1 MPEAQ
6 TELEFE
12 IIELATESLETFC
25 EDISGMFDI
34 KMECTQQQFTNLD
47 VNGLKKTFKKF
58 AAVNTVK
65 TEGALNGVFYLIFDK
80 AGTFTL
86 SGIVVMLPEKRIIEM
101 AKKGSESE
109 AENLSD
115 SIREMGNLLVGS
127 WDRIFRENLEG
138 HGHFT
143 QTNTFI
149 GNPWGKPEESIQLDS
164 SEELLFIPYEIT
176 IGSYQ
181 PFNCGVAFPKSI
193 FDKKPETEDEQP
205 AAEDTTDTVEEE
217 KTEDTTEP
225 DVVSEPAAPADTE
238 AKEETAEAKEPA
250 APEDTKTK
258 EETTETEEPAAPA
271 DAETKEETA
280 ETEEPAATADAEAK
294 EETTE
299 TEEPAATANAETK
312 EETPE
317 ANVSETIQK
326 MAQSPADLPGENT
339 LIPSNLTANE
349 LMQTQIVW
357 GTAEDSVQQTL
368 TNMQK
373 ADAGYILIGKDQIP
387 EGIISKSDLNGAVS
401 PYLKP
406 IFAKWRRPLDDATLQ
421 IKIKWI
427 MTRPVKTIKPDTT
440 LNVIM
445 DTMRQFGNRC
455 LPVTDESGK
464 AIGIVTVFDVFK
476 ALTNNPNFSTVG
488 TTPQAPALA

>member
-1 MPEAQ
+1 
-6 TELEFE
+6 
-12 IIELATESLETFC
+12 
-25 EDISGMFDI
+25 
-34 KMECTQQQFTNLD
+34 
-47 VNGLKKTFKKF
+47 
-58 AAVNTVK
+58 
-65 TEGALNGVFYLIFDK
+65 
-80 AGTFTL
+80 
-86 SGIVVMLPEKRIIEM
+86 
-101 AKKGSESE
+101 
-109 AENLSD
+109 
-115 SIREMGNLLVGS
+115 
-127 WDRIFRENLEG
+127 
-138 HGHFT
+138 
-143 QTNTFI
+143 
-149 GNPWGKPEESIQLDS
+149 
-164 SEELLFIPYEIT
+164 
-176 IGSYQ
+176 
-181 PFNCGVAFPKSI
+181 
-193 FDKKPETEDEQP
+193 
-205 AAEDTTDTVEEE
+205 
-217 KTEDTTEP
+217 
-225 DVVSEPAAPADTE
+225 
-238 AKEETAEAKEPA
+238 
-250 APEDTKTK
+250 
-258 EETTETEEPAAPA
+258 
-271 DAETKEETA
+271 
-280 ETEEPAATADAEAK
+280 
-294 EETTE
+294 
-299 TEEPAATANAETK
+299 
-312 EETPE
+312 
-317 ANVSETIQK
+317 